1 MNLLKRLLCA
11 AVSVCIC
18 AQLSV
23 TVFAADDNEEFVDVT
38 KISDE
43 EFWNDYISDDG
54 ETLVIDDPSYW
65 RYVDS
70 QDTDRTV
77 LATASSTISGASNL
91 THNSKFDGVEMDYG
105 IDVSYY
111 QYNIDWNKVKN
122 AGVKF
127 VIIRIGY
134 RGYGSAGTLVTDSK
148 FHENIKGAQ
157 NAGLEVGA
165 YFYSQATTSA
175 EAKQEAQYCINELK
189 GYTLDLPVYFDLEYA
204 YDGTTGLPT
213 GRFYNANLTKAQK
226 TALCTSFCDTMIAAG
241 YYSGVYTY
249 YSMLV
254 YELDSVSLA
263 SKYPVWLA
271 HYTNKTDYPNTYD
284 MWQYSGS
291 GKVDGITDYYG
302 NATSVDMNVRYK
314 VNYAP
319 SQTVKLTKSGTTL
332 SWNSVSDATGY
343 TIYSKTSDGKVTTLK
358 SQTGTSYTL
367 SSSTAGTSYYVK
379 AYRTYGGKQ
388 YYGSASNTVIV
399 TPKQVS
405 ALSVTVNDADYTGS
419 AVTPTV
425 TVKDG
430 STTLVSGTDYTLTY
444 SNNVNLGTATV
455 KITGKGNYTGSI
467 TKNFTI
473 HLAKVKLGSASS
485 SQDGITVSWNTV
497 KGAAN
502 YNVYRKTV
510 GSSWERVAVVSGT
523 SYKDQNLLS
532 GVKYTYTVRA
542 GNGSYISTEYD
553 TTGVSATYTNSSA
566 TASGTIKGTIKLP
579 SGVTEGTVAIAPQNS
594 VTIYGAS
601 IKSGGFTVS
610 NLAAGTYTVTIK
622 AGKCATYTTTVTV
635 GVNSGTVNAELR
647 LLGDVNGDGKVSTA
661 DVGLVN
667 AHIRGTKKLTGY
679 NASCANVN
687 ADSSISTADVGL
699 INAHIRGTK
708 KLW

>member
-1 MNLLKRLLCA
+1 MNLSKRLLCA
-11 AVSVCIC
+11 VVSVCLC

-23 TVFAADDNEEFVDVT
+23 TVSADYEDNT
-38 KISDE
+38 QAGDE
-43 EFWNDYISDDG
+43 EFWSEYISEDG

-65 RYVDS
+65 KYVEP
-70 QDTDRTV
+70 QDNDRVV
-77 LATASSTISGASNL
+77 LAPESTSKAISGASSL
-91 THNSKFDGVEMDYG
+91 THNSKFDGVEKDYG

-189 GYTLDLPVYFDLEYA
+189 NYKLDLPVYFDLEYA
-204 YDGTTGLPT
+204 YDGSTGLPI
-213 GRFYNANLTKAQK
+213 GRFYDAKLTKAQK

-263 SKYPVWLA
+263 KKYPVWLA

-302 NATSVDMNVRYK
+302 NSASVDMNVRYK

-319 SQTVKLTKSGTTL
+319 AQTVKLTKSGTKL

-343 TIYSKTSDGKVTTLK
+343 TVYRKTADGKVTALK

-367 SSSTAGTSYYVK
+367 SSASVGTSYYVK

-388 YYGSASNTVIV
+388 YYGAASNIV
-399 TPKQVS
+399 TEAAKSVS
-405 ALSVTVNDADYTGS
+405 NLAVTVSDAEYTGS
-419 AVTPTV
+419 AVTPAV

-430 STTLVSGTDYTLTY
+430 STTLKAGTDYTLTY
-444 SNNVNLGTATV
+444 SNNTNLGTATV
-455 KITGKGNYTGSI
+455 KITGKGNYTGS
-467 TKNFTI
+467 TSRTFTI
-473 HLAKVKLGSASS
+473 HLAKVKLVSASS
-485 SQDGITVSWNTV
+485 AQDGITVTWNSV
-497 KGAAN
+497 KGAAA
-502 YNVYRKTV
+502 YNLYRKTA
-510 GSSWERVAVVSGT
+510 GSGWERIATVDGT

-532 GVKYTYTVRA
+532 GVTYTYTVRA
-542 GNGSYISTEYD
+542 ANGGYSSPEYD
-553 TTGVSATYTNSSA
+553 TTGVSATYTSSSA
-566 TASGTIKGTIKLP
+566 NNSGTFKGTVKLP
-579 SGVTEGTVAIAPQNS
+579 AGVTEATVSVAPQNS
-594 VTIYGAS
+594 AAIYSAS
-601 IKSGGFTVS
+601 VKAGEFTVS
-610 NLAAGTYTVTIK
+610 NLKAGTYTVTIK
-622 AGKCATYTTTVTV
+622 AGKCAAYTATVKV
-635 GVNSGTVNAELR
+635 GESSGTVNAELR
-647 LLGDVNGDGKVSTA
+647 LLGDVNGDGKISTV
-661 DVGLVN
+661 DVGMVN
-667 AHIRGTKKLTGY
+667 AHIRNTKKLSGY
-679 NASCANVN
+679 SVSCANVN
-687 ADSSISTADVGL
+687 NDTGITTADVGL